1 MELYGELNEYGER
14 KNWASN
20 IFTRFN
26 SWTSLA
32 LYAAGVVILADDMLH
47 PEARSVLYWRRAMAA
62 TCMWAGIASFLFH
75 ASLTEKWR
83 MLSAG
88 ATMGTMCVPIVYC
101 AYRARQRCG
110 RPPPPTFAF
119 VGVVAVFVFV
129 HVLARQPGWST
140 GVLAGG
146 IAGTILV
153 DFIVLGRREK
163 SAREWKACGCFVA
176 TALLG
181 AFVRALDIKLH
192 ATDPSGLVWLGHSLW
207 HLLISAA
214 VLIAYD
220 GLYLRFR
227 PPKAE
232 EEEPLKTEAEEPPKA
247 EAEETEEQIIKQVD

>member
-1 MELYGELNEYGER
+1 MR
-14 KNWASN
+14 VMK
-20 IFTRFN
+20 
-26 SWTSLA
+26 
-32 LYAAGVVILADDMLH
+32 
-47 PEARSVLYWRRAMAA
+47 
-62 TCMWAGIASFLFH
+62 C
-75 ASLTEKWR
+75 
-83 MLSAG
+83 
-88 ATMGTMCVPIVYC
+88 
-101 AYRARQRCG
+101 CG
-110 RPPPPTFAF
+110 WPPPPTFAF

-227 PPKAE
+227 LHMLLAK
-232 EEEPLKTEAEEPPKA
+232 PLGATSGGGIDRSTTRTQE
-247 EAEETEEQIIKQVD
+247 V